1 VNRREFLYDLAR
13 TAALCSTV
21 PNIWRVSR
29 RASFADDPFQLGVAS
44 GDPTATGGVL
54 WTRLA
59 PHPLDPD
66 GGMAGARLAVNWQLA
81 SDDAF
86 TQILKRGVATAAPEL
101 AHSVHVDVDGLA
113 PDRWYYYRF
122 MAGDA
127 TSEIGR
133 FRTTPEADANT
144 PLRFAFASCQ
154 HYEQG
159 LYTSYAHMARENIDL
174 VAHLGDYIYES
185 NATTVTVRHH
195 ASTEPLDLTGYRL
208 RYGQYKMDPLLRAA
222 HRLCPW
228 LVIWDDHEVDNNYA
242 GLFGENPMVPDE
254 QMRLRR
260 AAAYQAWWE
269 HQPVRVPRARSWADL
284 TITRTF
290 DWGSLARI
298 FLLDGRQYRSNHSC
312 GDGTKEVPCGDWAD
326 PKRTMLGAE
335 QERWLFDGLGAS
347 RARWQVLANQV
358 MMAPYD
364 SLPGPGIRHSMDQ
377 WSGYPAARDR
387 LLDAVAKHAA
397 NRTVVITGDI
407 HSNWV
412 NELHSSFA
420 RPDRPVVAAE
430 FVGTSITS
438 GGDGSDRNLMDTPA
452 TMTDN
457 PHIKWQN
464 SRRGY
469 VTCTVAGD
477 TWNTEYKTVAY
488 VTKPDAPVD
497 TPTKWRL
504 EHGRPGILK
513 V

>member
-1 VNRREFLYDLAR
+1 VNRRDFLSDVTRA
-13 TAALCSTV
+13 AALCAVV
-21 PNIWRVSR
+21 PNGWRVTWR
-29 RASFADDPFQLGVAS
+29 PRFADDPFQLGVAS
-44 GDPTATGGVL
+44 GDPTPTGGVL

-59 PHPLDPD
+59 PRPLDPD
-66 GGMAGARLAVNWQLA
+66 GGMAGMKAVVNWQVA
-81 SDDAF
+81 NDEAF
-86 TQILKRGVATAAPEL
+86 AQIAQQGRATAAPEL
-101 AHSVHVDVDGLA
+101 GHSVHANVEGLA
-113 PDRWYYYRF
+113 PDRWYFYRF
-122 MAGDA
+122 TSGDA
-127 TSEIGR
+127 TSEVGR
-133 FRTTPEADANT
+133 FRTSPDAAANA

-159 LYTSYAHMARENIDL
+159 LYTSYQYMVRENLDII
-174 VAHLGDYIYES
+174 AHLGDYIYET
-185 NATTVTVRHH
+185 NAAVAPVRHH
-195 ASTEPLDLTGYRL
+195 AAPEPMELTGYRL
-208 RYGQYKMDPLLRAA
+208 RYGQYKMDPLLKAA
-222 HRLCPW
+222 HRMCPW

-242 GLFGENPMVPDE
+242 GVNGENTMESEE

-260 AAAYQAWWE
+260 AAGYQAWWE

-284 TITRTF
+284 TIMRTF

-326 PKRTMLGAE
+326 AKRTMLGVE
-335 QERWLFDGLGAS
+335 QERWLFNGLAES
-347 RARWQVLANQV
+347 KARWQVLANQV

-364 SLPGPGIRHSMDQ
+364 SMPGPGVRVSMDQ

-387 LLDAVAKHAA
+387 LLNAVAKHAP

-412 NELHSSFA
+412 NELHSDFE

-438 GGDGSDRNLMDTPA
+438 GGDGSDRNLAGNPGM
-452 TMTDN
+452 MNDN

-469 VTCTVAGD
+469 VACTVAGD
-477 TWNTEYKTVAY
+477 SWNTEYKTVAF
-488 VTKPDAPVD
+488 VSKPDAPID
-497 TPTKWRL
+497 APTKWRL

>member
-1 VNRREFLYDLAR
+1 MNRRDFLFDLTRA
-13 TAALCSTV
+13 AALCSTI
-21 PNIWRVSR
+21 PNIWRVTR
-29 RASFADDPFQLGVAS
+29 RATFADDPFQLGVAS
-44 GDPTATGGVL
+44 GDPTPTGGVL

-59 PHPLDPD
+59 PRPLEPD
-66 GGMAGARLAVNWQLA
+66 GGMGGARQIVNWQLA
-81 SDDAF
+81 GDDKF
-86 TQILKRGVATAAPEL
+86 GQITKQGTATAAPEL
-101 AHSVHVDVDGLA
+101 GHSVHVDVDGLT

-122 MAGDA
+122 TAGEA

-133 FRTTPEADANT
+133 FRTAPEPAATT
-144 PLRFAFASCQ
+144 PLRFAFVSCQ

-159 LYTSYAHMARENIDL
+159 LYTSYAHLARENLDL
-174 VAHLGDYIYES
+174 VSHLGDYIYES
-185 NATTVTVRHH
+185 NAATVTARKH

-208 RYGQYKMDPLLRAA
+208 RYGQYKSDSLLRAA

-228 LVIWDDHEVDNNYA
+228 LVVWDDHEVDNNYA
-242 GLFGENPMVPDE
+242 GLFSENPMVSEE
-254 QMRLRR
+254 QMRTRR
-260 AAAYQAWWE
+260 AGAYQAWWE
-269 HQPVRVPRARSWADL
+269 HQPVRVPRARSWSDL
-284 TITRTF
+284 NITRTF

-298 FLLDGRQYRSNHSC
+298 FLLDGRQYRSDHAC
-312 GDGTKEVPCGDWAD
+312 GDGNREVPCGDWAD

-335 QERWLFDGLGAS
+335 QERWLYNGLAS
-347 RARWQVLANQV
+347 SRTRWQVLANQV

-364 SLPGPGIRHSMDQ
+364 SLVGTGVRHSMDQ

-387 LLDAVAKHAA
+387 LLNSIAKHAA

-412 NELHSSFA
+412 NELHSDFG

-430 FVGTSITS
+430 FVGTSISS
-438 GGDGSDRNLMDTPA
+438 GGDGSDRNVTLTPGVA
-452 TMTDN
+452 SDN

-469 VTCTVAGD
+469 VSCSVAGD
-477 TWNTEYKTVAY
+477 TWNTEYKTVGF
-488 VTKPDAPVD
+488 VTKPDAPID

-504 EHGRPGILK
+504 EHGRPGIQK